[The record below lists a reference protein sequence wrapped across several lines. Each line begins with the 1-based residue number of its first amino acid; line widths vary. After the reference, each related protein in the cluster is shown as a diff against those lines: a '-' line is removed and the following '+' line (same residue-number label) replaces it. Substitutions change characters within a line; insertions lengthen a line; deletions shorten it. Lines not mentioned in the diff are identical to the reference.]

1 MLDQTQS
8 ELLNTVEEEDIR
20 FIRLAYCDLFGRP
33 KNMAIMS
40 SQLKKAFEEGIPA
53 DAGKIAGFEKSS
65 SPDVFLVPDSSTA
78 SILPWRPSHDRV
90 MRIMCD
96 LWTADGQDSVF
107 SSRKILKNAVQ
118 EAADMGY
125 IINAGTR
132 CEFTLFR
139 TDETGQ
145 PERLPFDYGSFDD
158 VAPLDRGED
167 IRRDICL
174 SLEKMGLGPVSS
186 HHESGHGQN
195 VVDFRY
201 SDVQTAADDFLTFRM
216 AVKAV
221 SGLHGAYA
229 SFLPKPFP
237 DDAGNGLHI
246 NLSLLKGGKNVF
258 LSRPEHSET
267 GEAFIAGILSHI
279 REMTAFLNPIPNSY
293 ERFGKDCAP
302 GFVDW
307 GYRNAAY
314 LIRIPTSASGKVR
327 LELRSPDPSCNLYLA
342 LSLIIRAGLDGI
354 RKDMPLQTSGDVHA
368 DHSDSQPL
376 PATLGEAIEI
386 AKESVFIR
394 ESLPDCLLDTWFSRK
409 EQDWREYDDS
419 ANGHESEMKKYF
431 YIL

>member
-1 MLDQTQS
+1 MLDQTQR

-90 MRIMCD
+90 MRLMCD
-96 LWTADGQDSVF
+96 LRTADGQDSVF
-107 SSRKILKNAVQ
+107 SSRKILKDAVQ
-118 EAADMGY
+118 EASDMGY
-125 IINAGTR
+125 IINAGTQ